1 MSAHPW
7 RADLRYGAVRRGDSV
22 FVVVEA
28 DSAWNGALRFDTP
41 RHRDVL
47 HLPWDWPRI
56 NSFPEWYTVEAGR
69 EYRVR
74 DLRVRQAETRRG
86 DQLASGLPV
95 RVRPGEQLRIIVANE
110 RTR

>member
-1 MSAHPW
+1 M
-7 RADLRYGAVRRGDSV
+7 

-28 DSAWNGALRFDTP
+28 DSAWSGELRFDTP

-56 NSFPEWYTVEAGR
+56 NSFPEWYTVEASR

-74 DLRVRQAETRRG
+74 DLGARQPEHRRG
-86 DQLASGLPV
+86 DQLASGLAV
-95 RVRPGEQLRIIVANE
+95 RVRPGEQLRMVVTEALAQ
-110 RTR
+110 R